1 MPKEFTQYDEEE
13 AALRS
18 KTSSPAP
25 PFLLTSVRR
34 CCCAQKLTSPAHC
47 HCHTALVSRG
57 FSDFSDHSS
66 RVCYITLRGPLVSR
80 RGCVVW
86 GGAGRLALSAASAA
100 ARTEREGGST
110 PLYCCCCW
118 WALSCHSGAA
128 AGHQLTLGRHTAV
141 HLPLH
146 PLHLPT
152 RPTTAHLAAD
162 LSRDQLFPLFA
173 QFRSLRPSGPPPS
186 QLRCFQGTIRQQ
198 APKRAQERREECRL
212 PLFVL

>member
-1 MPKEFTQYDEEE
+1 MLLRPKVDNSGTVSLSHGSGV
-13 AALRS
+13 A
-18 KTSSPAP
+18 
-25 PFLLTSVRR
+25 
-34 CCCAQKLTSPAHC
+34 
-47 HCHTALVSRG
+47 VSRG
-57 FSDFSDHSS
+57 FSDFSDHSG

-110 PLYCCCCW
+110 PLYCCCWW

-146 PLHLPT
+146 PLHLLPT
-152 RPTTAHLAAD
+152 RPTTAHLPAD

-173 QFRSLRPSGPPPS
+173 FGKRVSRRGGRKETRKKYDS
-186 QLRCFQGTIRQQ
+186 TISCTWG
-198 APKRAQERREECRL
+198 EL
-212 PLFVL
+212 STT

>member
-1 MPKEFTQYDEEE
+1 M
-13 AALRS
+13 
-18 KTSSPAP
+18 
-25 PFLLTSVRR
+25 
-34 CCCAQKLTSPAHC
+34 
-47 HCHTALVSRG
+47 SRG
-57 FSDFSDHSS
+57 FSDFSDHSG

-110 PLYCCCCW
+110 PLYCCCW

-128 AGHQLTLGRHTAV
+128 AGHQLTLGHTAV

-152 RPTTAHLAAD
+152 RPTTAHMPAD

-198 APKRAQERREECRL
+198 APKRAQERRRMPAATICLVMDPRILTRCQELIWNTFNSKRL
-212 PLFVL
+212 STCPF

>member
-1 MPKEFTQYDEEE
+1 M
-13 AALRS
+13 
-18 KTSSPAP
+18 
-25 PFLLTSVRR
+25 
-34 CCCAQKLTSPAHC
+34 
-47 HCHTALVSRG
+47 SRG
-57 FSDFSDHSS
+57 FSDFSDHSG

-110 PLYCCCCW
+110 PLYCCCW

-146 PLHLPT
+146 PLHHLPT
-152 RPTTAHLAAD
+152 RPTTTAHLPAD
-162 LSRDQLFPLFA
+162 LSRDQLFSLFA

-186 QLRCFQGTIRQQ
+186 QLRCFQGTIRQHSRRQ
-198 APKRAQERREECRL
+198 NEPKKGEECRL